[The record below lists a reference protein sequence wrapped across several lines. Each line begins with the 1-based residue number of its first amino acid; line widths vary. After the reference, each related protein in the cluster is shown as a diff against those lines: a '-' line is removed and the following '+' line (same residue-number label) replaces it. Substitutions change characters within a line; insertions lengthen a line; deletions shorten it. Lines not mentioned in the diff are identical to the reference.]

1 MREYKYIS
9 STLKRKA
16 NEILR
21 GTVPNK
27 VQKDV
32 EGKEEELFENHLKH
46 NEEKSAHLNA
56 NVFEE

>member
-9 STLKRKA
+9 STLKRKE

-32 EGKEEELFENHLKH
+32 EGKEEELFENPVKH